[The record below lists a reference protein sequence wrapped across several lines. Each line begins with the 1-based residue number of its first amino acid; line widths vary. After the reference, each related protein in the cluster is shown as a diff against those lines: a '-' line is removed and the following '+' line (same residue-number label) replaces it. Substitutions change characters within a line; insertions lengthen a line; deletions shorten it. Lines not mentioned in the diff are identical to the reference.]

1 MGRDEG
7 TMPAEVSDRSQRG
20 RALFPRPLLLSA
32 VFALLS
38 TLLLAFLLPLFAP
51 GLLRF
56 EHAMGDLRTTL
67 MSDRLPSQHPQIA
80 IVAITDETL
89 NDYKARLPIDAG
101 VLARTIDAI
110 DGAGAKVIGLDVLF
124 VRTARPDNEAELI
137 AAIRRAKAK
146 IVLAAADERVSL
158 SPRQRERQQAFFRD
172 ALRPAGYANLAVE
185 RDFIV
190 RFRAQPSPGSAF
202 PKSFAEA
209 LAEHAGFAPAA
220 QRRRIPWLRSPS
232 DGSDTFLTLSA
243 DALLRP
249 AGDPMLGAAKQS
261 LRGKIVIVAGM
272 LSDIDVHR
280 TPLQPMHGALIHA
293 HSLAGII
300 DGRSIGQIESGTVA
314 LPVTLA
320 AITGLGFLIGWSL
333 RYRQGGL
340 LAGSV
345 ATLIIIAVDTVVFW
359 QFRIILPLV
368 LALLAWFLGE
378 FSGHYLGRWLGYNT
392 DRSRWFV
399 R

>member
-1 MGRDEG
+1 
-7 TMPAEVSDRSQRG
+7 MPADISNRSQRG
-20 RALFPRPLLLSA
+20 RALFPRPVLLSA

-56 EHAMGDLRTTL
+56 EHAMGDLRTAL
-67 MSDRLPSQHPQIA
+67 MSDRLPSQHPRIA
-80 IVAITDETL
+80 IVAVTDDTL
-89 NDYKARLPIDAG
+89 NDLKTRLPIDAG

-110 DGAGAKVIGLDVLF
+110 DAAGAKVIGLDVLF

-146 IVLAAADERVSL
+146 IVLAAADERVPL
-158 SPRQRERQQAFFRD
+158 SPRERERQQAFFRD
-172 ALRPAGYANLAVE
+172 SLRPAGYANLAVE

-190 RFRAQPSPGSAF
+190 RFKAQPFAGSAF
-202 PKSFAEA
+202 PKSFADA
-209 LAEHAGFAPAA
+209 LAESAGFAPTA
-220 QRRRIPWLRSPS
+220 QRRRIAWLRAPV

-249 AGDPMLGAAKQS
+249 AGDPLLAAARRS

-293 HSLAGII
+293 HILAGIV
-300 DGRSIGQIESGTVA
+300 DGRSIGQVESGTVA

-320 AITGLGFLIGWSL
+320 AITGLAFLVGWSL

-340 LAGSV
+340 LASSV
-345 ATLIIIAVDTVVFW
+345 ATLVIIAIDTLVFW

-378 FSGHYLGRWLGYNT
+378 FCGHYLGRWLGYNS

-399 R
+399 K

>member
-1 MGRDEG
+1 
-7 TMPAEVSDRSQRG
+7 MPAEASDRSQRG
-20 RALFPRPLLLSA
+20 RALYPRPLLLSA

-56 EHAMGDLRTTL
+56 EHAMGDLRTGL
-67 MSDRLPSQHPQIA
+67 MSDRLLSQHPRIA
-80 IVAITDETL
+80 IVAITDDTL
-89 NDYKARLPIDAG
+89 NDLKARLPIDAG

-110 DGAGAKVIGLDVLF
+110 DAAGAKVIGLDVLF
-124 VRTARPDNEAELI
+124 VRTARPDNEADLI

-146 IVLAAADERVSL
+146 IVLAAADERVPL

-172 ALRPAGYANLAVE
+172 SLRPAGYANLAVE

-190 RFRAQPSPGSAF
+190 RFKAQAAPGSAF
-202 PKSFAEA
+202 AKSFAET
-209 LAEHAGFAPAA
+209 LAENAGFAAAA
-220 QRRRIPWLRSPS
+220 QRRRIAWLRPPA

-243 DALLRP
+243 DTLLRP
-249 AGDPMLGAAKQS
+249 AGDPLLSLAKAG
-261 LRGKIVIVAGM
+261 LKGKIVIVAGM

-293 HSLAGII
+293 HILAGIV

-320 AITGLGFLIGWSL
+320 AIAGLGFLVGWSL
-333 RYRQGGL
+333 RYRRRGL
-340 LAGSV
+340 IASSV
-345 ATLIIIAVDTVVFW
+345 ATLVIIAVDTLVFW

-399 R
+399 K

>member
-1 MGRDEG
+1 
-7 TMPAEVSDRSQRG
+7 MPADVSNRSQRG
-20 RALFPRPLLLSA
+20 RALFPRPVLLSA

-56 EHAMGDLRTTL
+56 EHAMGDLRTAL
-67 MSDRLPSQHPQIA
+67 MSDRLPSQHPRIA
-80 IVAITDETL
+80 IVAVTDDTL
-89 NDYKARLPIDAG
+89 NDLKTRLPIDAG

-110 DGAGAKVIGLDVLF
+110 DAAGAKVIGLDVLF
-124 VRTARPDNEAELI
+124 VRSARPDNEAELI

-146 IVLAAADERVSL
+146 IVLAAADERVPL
-158 SPRQRERQQAFFRD
+158 SPRERERQQAFFRD
-172 ALRPAGYANLAVE
+172 SLRPAGYANLAIE

-190 RFRAQPSPGSAF
+190 RFKAQPYAGSAF

-209 LAEHAGFAPAA
+209 LAENAGVASST
-220 QRRRIPWLRSPS
+220 QRRRIAWLRAPA
-232 DGSDTFLTLSA
+232 DGSDTFFTLSA

-249 AGDPMLGAAKQS
+249 AGDPLLAAAKQS
-261 LRGKIVIVAGM
+261 LRGKIVILAGM

-293 HSLAGII
+293 HILAGIV

-320 AITGLGFLIGWSL
+320 AITGLAFLVGWSL

-340 LAGSV
+340 LASSV
-345 ATLIIIAVDTVVFW
+345 ATLIIIAIDTLVFW

-378 FSGHYLGRWLGYNT
+378 FCGHYLGRWLGYNS

-399 R
+399 K

>member
-1 MGRDEG
+1 
-7 TMPAEVSDRSQRG
+7 MPADLSDRSQKG
-20 RALFPRPLLLSA
+20 RARFPRPVLLSA

-56 EHAMGDLRTTL
+56 EHAMGDLRTAL
-67 MSDRLPSQHPQIA
+67 MSDRLPSQHPRIA
-80 IVAITDETL
+80 IVAVTDDTL

-101 VLARTIDAI
+101 VLARSIDAI
-110 DGAGAKVIGLDVLF
+110 DAAGATVIGLDVLF
-124 VRTARPDNEAELI
+124 VRAARPDNEAELI
-137 AAIRRAKAK
+137 AAIRRAKAR

-172 ALRPAGYANLAVE
+172 SLRPAGYANLAVE

-190 RFRAQPSPGSAF
+190 RFKAQPSPGSAF

-209 LAEHAGFAPAA
+209 LAEAAGFPPPT
-220 QRRRIPWLRSPS
+220 QRRRIAWLRAPA

-249 AGDPMLGAAKQS
+249 AGDPLLAAAKQS
-261 LRGKIVIVAGM
+261 LRGKIVVLAGM

-293 HSLAGII
+293 HILAGIV

-314 LPVTLA
+314 LLATLA
-320 AITGLGFLIGWSL
+320 AITGLGFLVGWYL
-333 RYRQGGL
+333 RYRGRGL
-340 LAGSV
+340 LASSV
-345 ATLIIIAVDTVVFW
+345 ASLLIIGIDSLVFW

-399 R
+399 K

>member
-1 MGRDEG
+1 
-7 TMPAEVSDRSQRG
+7 MPADVSDRSQRG

-67 MSDRLPSQHPQIA
+67 MSDRLPSQHPRIA
-80 IVAITDETL
+80 IVAITDDTL

-110 DGAGAKVIGLDVLF
+110 DAAGAKVIGLDVLF

-137 AAIRRAKAK
+137 AAIRRAKAR

-172 ALRPAGYANLAVE
+172 SLRPAGYANLAVE

-190 RFRAQPSPGSAF
+190 RFKAQPYAGSAF

-209 LAEHAGFAPAA
+209 LAEAAGVGPAT
-220 QRRRIPWLRSPS
+220 QRRRIAWLRAPA

-249 AGDPMLGAAKQS
+249 VGDPLLAAAKQS
-261 LRGKIVIVAGM
+261 LRGKIVILAGT

-293 HSLAGII
+293 HILAGIV

-314 LPVTLA
+314 LLVTLT
-320 AITGLGFLIGWSL
+320 AITGLGFLVGWYL
-333 RYRQGGL
+333 RYRRRGL
-340 LAGSV
+340 LASSV
-345 ATLIIIAVDTVVFW
+345 ASLVIIAVDTLVFW

-399 R
+399 K